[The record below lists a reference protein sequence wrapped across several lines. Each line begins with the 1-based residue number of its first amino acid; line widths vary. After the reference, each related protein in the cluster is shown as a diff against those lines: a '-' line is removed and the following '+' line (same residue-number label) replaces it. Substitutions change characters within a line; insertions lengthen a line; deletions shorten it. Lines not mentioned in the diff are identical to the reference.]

1 MPTNLTSFFYRRI
14 KIDNLYPKLQK
25 QEFMRPFKR
34 GKLLAGWLLRLAL
47 VGFIIMI
54 HYHTVRTFNYKVQG
68 FYFSLIYMIFAVL
81 IIIGG
86 LLNSNGLTVISGLF
100 IFVLS
105 VYFLIVSFKGSF
117 DNYIMDRFIIATL
130 GFYFFTA
137 GNKN

>member
-1 MPTNLTSFFYRRI
+1 
-14 KIDNLYPKLQK
+14 
-25 QEFMRPFKR
+25 MRPFKR

-54 HYHTVRTFNYKVQG
+54 HYHTVRTFNYKVPG
-68 FYFSLIYMIFAVL
+68 FYFSLIYLIFAVL

-86 LLNSNGLTVISGLF
+86 LLNSPGLTVISGLF

-105 VYFLIVSFKGSF
+105 VYFLIISFKGSF
-117 DNYIMDRFIIATL
+117 DNYIMDRFIIAAL